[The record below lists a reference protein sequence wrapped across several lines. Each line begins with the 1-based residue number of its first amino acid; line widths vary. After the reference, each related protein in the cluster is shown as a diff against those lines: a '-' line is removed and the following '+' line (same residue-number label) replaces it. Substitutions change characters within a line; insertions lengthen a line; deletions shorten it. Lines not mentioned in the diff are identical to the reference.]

1 MRQAKVLTD
10 LPAGTPIEIESM
22 YKVKP
27 YRGLSLGAS
36 TWNDSLGVWILFTDG
51 SEIFYYEQEI
61 KAEGIMIVECS

>member
-10 LPAGTPIEIESM
+10 LPAGTPIEIEST
-22 YKVKP
+22 YNVKP
-27 YRGLSLGAS
+27 YRGLSLGVS

>member
-10 LPAGTPIEIESM
+10 LPAGTPIEIESNL
-22 YKVKP
+22 YLP

-36 TWNDSLGVWILFTDG
+36 MWGDSLGVWILFTDG
-51 SEIFYYEQEI
+51 SELFYYEQEI